1 MKKLIY
7 IPLLALCSTV
17 WADVTLWPADGEW
30 NPLFSS
36 NGSLYEDGRLDTANN
51 GHLYLDIVGGFDA
64 QGNEYAGG
72 YLLKQDAG
80 AANQNEAQ
88 LMIRIRLNAAKS
100 SDPGAYQI
108 YFETTG
114 DASVNWLLQLETP
127 QQGTPQLTFGAASG
141 TNSSAVLINSP
152 IWTGSTSGYSQ
163 YTGLATADGSQFSS
177 KANGTGDDDYFLDL
191 SMPWDVFSANTG
203 IASTNDPFRALI
215 VSSQS
220 GGNAFDGDVGNTALT
235 SNIDFADAYTDTVP
249 EPSQLSLLAVAG
261 GLLLFARRRFRR

>member
-7 IPLLALCSTV
+7 IPLLALCSAAC
-17 WADVTLWPADGEW
+17 ADITSWPTEWEW
-30 NPLFSS
+30 NPLYSS
-36 NGSLYEDGRLDTANN
+36 SGSLYEDGRLDTANN
-51 GHLYLDIVGGFDA
+51 GHLYLDIIGGFDA
-64 QGNEYAGG
+64 QGNEYAGA
-72 YLLKQDAG
+72 YLVRQDAASG
-80 AANQNEAQ
+80 NQNEAQ

-100 SDPGAYQI
+100 SDPGAYQV

-152 IWTGSTSGYSQ
+152 LWTGSVSGYSR

-177 KANGTGDDDYFLDL
+177 KPNGSGDDDYFLDL
-191 SMPWDVFSANTG
+191 SMPWDVFSASTG
-203 IASTNDPFRALI
+203 ITSTNDPFRALI

-235 SNIDFADAYTDTVP
+235 TNIKFADAYSDTIP
-249 EPSQLSLLAVAG
+249 EPSQFSLLAVAG
-261 GLLLFARRRFRR
+261 GFLWFARRRFRR